1 MTVVNYRYFLYP
13 ILFCIYTFFSGCNLN
28 KKQVADSNNSDT
40 TTQVT
45 GTETGTKAEAN
56 PDTASAEYDSFG
68 FRVDTLS
75 VESYQIE
82 RNESLYLILDKL
94 GFTPQEIYSVT
105 RRADSVVDFKS
116 FKPGQTYR
124 VYSLDKRAPQISKL
138 VWQPDP
144 LKYVVFDWQQDS
156 LNIYKSKKELKTVK
170 RVATGVIEY
179 SLYETMLEED
189 LSPLLAYKMSDIFAW
204 QIDFFQL
211 RTGDSFKVLYEE
223 NYVDDAFYSIG
234 DVLAVEFIHR
244 QKPYLAYHFNGENIN
259 ENGNDE
265 LSGFYDEQG
274 HSVQKALLKAPFRFS
289 QRITSGFSHN
299 RFHPVLKRNRPHYG
313 VDYGAPHG
321 TPVLS
326 VGDGTVV
333 EAQRR
338 GANGNI
344 VKIKHNNIYKTAY
357 LHLSGFAKG
366 IRSGAKVKQGQVIG
380 YVGRTGR
387 VTGTHLDYR
396 IYKDGRPVN
405 PLTLELPAADS
416 IPDSL
421 MDSFNKTRDRF
432 HRLFN
437 KLIDSNEFVRL

>member
-1 MTVVNYRYFLYP
+1 VNYRYFIFSVLLS
-13 ILFCIYTFFSGCNLN
+13 IITFISACNLN
-28 KKQVADSNNSDT
+28 KDQASQGNDINKNT
-40 TTQVT
+40 TVS
-45 GTETGTKAEAN
+45 GTKAK
-56 PDTASAEYDSFG
+56 ASAASPNTDIRPAMAEYDSFG
-68 FRVDTLS
+68 IRVDTLS

-94 GFTPQEIYSVT
+94 DFTPQEIYSIS
-105 RRADSVVDFKS
+105 RKAESLVDFKS

-124 VYSLDKRAPQISKL
+124 VYSSDNSKKKISKL

-144 LKYVVFDWQQDS
+144 LKYVVFDWQKDS

-170 RVATGVIEY
+170 RVATGVIDY

-211 RTGDSFKVLYEE
+211 RSGDSFKVLYEE

-244 QKPYLAYHFNGENIN
+244 KNSYLAYHYTSDKEGET
-259 ENGNDE
+259 EQV
-265 LSGFYDEQG
+265 SGFYDEKG
-274 HSVQKALLKAPFRFS
+274 NSVQKALLKAPFRFN

-326 VGDGTVV
+326 VGDGRVT

-344 VKIKHNNIYKTAY
+344 VKIRHNNVYETAY
-357 LHLSGFAKG
+357 LHLSGFAKD
-366 IRSGAKVKQGQVIG
+366 IRNGAKVEQGQVIG

-396 IYKDGRPVN
+396 VYKDGRPVN
-405 PLTLELPAADS
+405 PLTLELPAAES

-421 MDSFNKTRDRF
+421 MDSFTETRDRY

-437 KLIDSNEFVRL
+437 KLLDSSEYVTI